1 MGTTRDDPESASHVP
16 VLYHQVLS
24 ALKPRAGGR
33 HIDGTLG
40 LGGHALGILETSS
53 PDGEVLGLD
62 RDQAALELA
71 GARLSKYGKRVHL
84 RHGSF
89 ARMQEIA
96 AELDWSA
103 VDGVLLDLGVSSMQ
117 LEDPQRGF
125 SFRHDGP
132 LDMRFD
138 ATQSLTAAEL
148 VNEARQEELVE
159 ILTSYGEE
167 PRARRVA
174 RAIVAAR
181 PMSTTL
187 ELAEVVS
194 RVAARKRRGL
204 NPATRTFQA
213 LRIAVNDELES
224 LAAGLMQAIELLAP
238 GGRLVVI
245 SFHSLEDRIV
255 KRTFARE
262 SRDCIC
268 PPRQPTCTCEHQAH
282 LRLLT
287 KGPLRPDESEVQKNP
302 RARSARLR
310 AAERI
315 ALA

>member
-1 MGTTRDDPESASHVP
+1 MSTTRDDSGSASHVP

-62 RDQAALELA
+62 RDQAALEMA
-71 GARLSKYGKRVHL
+71 GVRLSKYGKRVHL

-96 AELDWSA
+96 AELGWST
-103 VDGVLLDLGVSSMQ
+103 VDGILLDLGVSSMQ

-138 ATQSLTAAEL
+138 TTQSLTAAEL
-148 VNEARQEELVE
+148 VNEARQEELAE
-159 ILTSYGEE
+159 ILTNYGEE

-204 NPATRTFQA
+204 DPATRTFQA

-224 LAAGLMQAIELLAP
+224 LAAGLMQAIKLLVA

-268 PPRQPTCTCEHQAH
+268 PPRLPMCTCEHQAH

-287 KGPLRPDESEVQKNP
+287 RGPLRPDESEVQKNP